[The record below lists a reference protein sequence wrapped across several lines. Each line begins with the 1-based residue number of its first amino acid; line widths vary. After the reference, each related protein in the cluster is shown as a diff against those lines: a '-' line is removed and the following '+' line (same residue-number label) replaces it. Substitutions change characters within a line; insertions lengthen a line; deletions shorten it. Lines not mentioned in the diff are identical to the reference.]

1 MFTYMKFNYF
11 WIMVDDLLTG
21 IGQKIKAIRLIKNL
35 KLYQVA
41 EKANVSKGLISKIEN
56 GRTVPSLPVLLA
68 IIHGLE
74 TTPADFFSGLK
85 LTDGKNFLH
94 QTRDNLKEIS
104 KEGAKGYHYQLI
116 FSKPFE
122 GFVFESVILTID
134 PSSSREKVVTD
145 AYEYKYML
153 EGSVEYWIEN
163 EMVMLNEGDSLLYDG
178 RLPHVPINCG
188 KTRAKMLVIYLY
200 NQNRNHE

>member
-1 MFTYMKFNYF
+1 
-11 WIMVDDLLTG
+11 MVDDLLTG
-21 IGQKIKAIRLIKNL
+21 IGQKIKAIRLTNNL

-41 EKANVSKGLISKIEN
+41 ETANVSKGLISKIEN

-68 IIHGLE
+68 IIHGLG
-74 TTPADFFSGLK
+74 TTPGDFFSGLR
-85 LTDGKNFLH
+85 LTDGKNYLH
-94 QTRDNLKEIS
+94 QTKENLKDIS

-122 GFVFESVILTID
+122 AFVFESVILTIE
-134 PSSSREKVVTD
+134 PQSSREKVVTD

-163 EMVMLNEGDSLLYDG
+163 EMIILNEGDSLLYDG
-178 RLPHVPINCG
+178 TLQHVPINCG
-188 KTRAKMLVIYLY
+188 KVSARMLVIYLY

>member
-1 MFTYMKFNYF
+1 
-11 WIMVDDLLTG
+11 MVDDLLTG
-21 IGQKIKAIRLIKNL
+21 IGQKIKAIRLTNNL

-41 EKANVSKGLISKIEN
+41 ETANVSKGLISKIEN

-68 IIHGLE
+68 IIHGLG
-74 TTPADFFSGLK
+74 TTPGDFFSGLK
-85 LTDGKNFLH
+85 LTNGKNYLH
-94 QTRDNLKEIS
+94 QTKENLKDIS

-122 GFVFESVILTID
+122 AFVFESVILTIE
-134 PSSSREKVVTD
+134 PQSSREKVVTD

-163 EMVMLNEGDSLLYDG
+163 EMIILNEGDSLLYDG

-188 KTRAKMLVIYLY
+188 KVSARMLVIYLY